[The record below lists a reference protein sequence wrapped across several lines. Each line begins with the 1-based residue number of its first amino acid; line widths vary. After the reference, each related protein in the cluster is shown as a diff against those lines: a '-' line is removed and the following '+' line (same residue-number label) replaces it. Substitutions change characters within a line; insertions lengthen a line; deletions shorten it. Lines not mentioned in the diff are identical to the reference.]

1 MPVYVALV
9 NWTDQGVK
17 NVKDTIKRADAFIE
31 SARKINCKV
40 REILYTTGAH
50 DIVTVIEAPDDETAS
65 RLTLGVGMVGN
76 VRTVTMR
83 AYTKDEMAKIVAGL
97 P

>member
-9 NWTDQGVK
+9 NWTDQGAK
-17 NVKDTIKRADAFIE
+17 NMKDTIKRADAFIDA
-31 SARKINCKV
+31 ARKMNCRV
-40 REILYTTGAH
+40 REILYTMGPH
-50 DIVTVIEAPDDETAS
+50 DVVTVVEAPDDETVS
-65 RLTLGVGMVGN
+65 KLTLGVSMLGN
-76 VRTVTMR
+76 VRTLTMR